1 MRQMNGPSNCFI
13 CKNTYTGPGALCPTC
28 LQGVLTHGYHYAG
41 PKAPSQPPPPPPD
54 CSFCGGAHDDA
65 DCLAAAVAFASST
78 MARRRSPHHAF
89 TQYINRTATM
99 PPLKACSK
107 CRGNYLIESKA
118 GSVCSSCH
126 TVVHNP
132 CRNCNS
138 TATKGLSGDSAQFI
152 ECQDCLF
159 IE

>member
-1 MRQMNGPSNCFI
+1 MATPTNCFV
-13 CKNTYTGPGALCPTC
+13 CKNTYIGPGAICPPC
-28 LQGVLTHGYHYAG
+28 RQNINRGYHYSVK
-41 PKAPSQPPPPPPD
+41 PPPPPPPD

-65 DCLAAAVAFASST
+65 DCLAAAIAFAHTTTFAAST
-78 MARRRSPHHAF
+78 MARKRTLHHPF
-89 TQYINRTATM
+89 RQYSRFQANG
-99 PPLKACSK
+99 PPLKACSN

-118 GSVCSSCH
+118 GTVCSSCH